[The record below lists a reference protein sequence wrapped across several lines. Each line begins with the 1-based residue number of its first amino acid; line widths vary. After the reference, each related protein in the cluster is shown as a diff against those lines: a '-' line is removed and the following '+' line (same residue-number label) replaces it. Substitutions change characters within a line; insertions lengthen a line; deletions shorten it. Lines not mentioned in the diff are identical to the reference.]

1 MMISIK
7 ELFNE
12 MPLGILDNQ
21 RKINVDTKVNVY
33 FGFNK
38 NGGKRISFLSSCRP
52 YTIESTKLI
61 DVLQL
66 SESENVYWTCF
77 DLVDSNAESVYYSL
91 IEDLIK
97 SILPCQDELSC
108 MKEIKNR
115 FLIWKKMLG
124 RAVVNGMTEEKVR
137 GLFGELYF
145 LYNYMKP
152 KYTLDSSVKAW
163 GGPDGDSKDF
173 TIDNQWYEVKAVG
186 TSTNE
191 VKITSLIQLDSDVP
205 GDLSIV
211 RIEAMSDAFSNG
223 MSSLEEL
230 VTLILREIEDQSVKD
245 LFVSKLDKLKY
256 TPLDNAVRMRFKA
269 HDINLYLV
277 DDNFPRI
284 TAKDIK
290 YPEIDK
296 ISYSI
301 YIKAIERFKDVR

>member
-7 ELFNE
+7 DLFSE
-12 MPLGILDNQ
+12 MPMGILDNQ
-21 RKINVDTKVNVY
+21 RKINVDAKINVY
-33 FGFNK
+33 YGFNK

-77 DLVDSNAESVYYSL
+77 DLVDNNAESVYYSL

-97 SILPCQDELSC
+97 SIIPCVDELSC
-108 MKEIKNR
+108 LKEIKNR

-137 GLFGELYF
+137 GIFGELYF
-145 LYNYMKP
+145 LYNYLKP

-191 VKITSLIQLDSDVP
+191 VKITSLIQLDSDVA
-205 GDLSIV
+205 GDLAIV
-211 RIEAMSDAFSNG
+211 RIEAMSDAYEDG
-223 MSSLEEL
+223 MSSLEDL
-230 VTLILREIEDQSVKD
+230 VSLILREIDDQAAKD
-245 LFVSKLDKLKY
+245 LFVGKLDKLKY
-256 TPLDNAVRMRFKA
+256 TPLDNAVRMKFKA
-269 HDINLYLV
+269 HSINLYLV
-277 DDNFPRI
+277 DNDFPRI

-290 YPEIDK
+290 YAEIDK
-296 ISYSI
+296 VAYSI
-301 YIKAIERFKDVR
+301 YIKAIEKFKDVR